1 MKKIITSILAA
12 SALFACQQ
20 PNEDVVPNNP
30 DLVTFNIEA
39 SAPEVRTALVEENG
53 KYGAVW
59 TAGDTY
65 AVLEVGDGS
74 NKAKCT
80 TEPLAENCATIS
92 AKVSVAASS
101 FSKYEYFFAAPTASI
116 NSKCTYLAMTLPAA
130 QAPLAMTTF
139 DGKADFLV
147 SKPVEMAA
155 QPAATDVLSFEIGR
169 MSAIGKVSVK
179 GLTLAEGD
187 KVKSVKLTFASPISG
202 KITKIMTD
210 NLRQGTYPQ
219 PFEFDSNATNYVTV
233 TLPEAQS
240 GDFTYY
246 MCCWPQTLAAESAY
260 TVDITTEQTTVT
272 KSATLPAELVFSA
285 GDMTSFTI
293 NMANVTTEPEPEP
306 EPETPIV
313 MPTYITV
320 AGVKWAPGNL
330 MYDKDVTVEGFAAGW
345 SIAASQAEYFHNDT
359 TGDIK
364 DLTDYNQTNLFNFG
378 GITDPFSCAAASA
391 VSLAASDPAFDFSG
405 KMYTDQTCTT
415 ATPDFTAAN
424 YGDVAY
430 WASNGKWRTPSKA
443 DFEELWTKASRTKA
457 TYKLGD
463 KTINGTYFFDPA
475 AGESPVVGDT
485 VKELTNEDI
494 TTGLFLPWTGR
505 GYDGTEYN
513 VYKIGAQGC
522 YRTATVNS
530 TSALD
535 ATNGVIYRIQSLS
548 EGAYCHQSYGATARY
563 AIRPVYV
570 E

>member
-20 PNEDVVPNNP
+20 PNEDIVPNNP

-65 AVLEVGDGS
+65 SIIEVGDGA
-74 NKAKCT
+74 NKQNGT
-80 TEPLAENCATIS
+80 TTAITENSATLS
-92 AKVSVAASS
+92 ASVTVAAKSY
-101 FSKYEYFFAAPTASI
+101 SKYEYFFAAPKASM
-116 NSKCTYLAMTLPAA
+116 NGACTYMAMTLPEE

-139 DGKADFLV
+139 DGKADFLIG
-147 SKPVEMAA
+147 KPVEIAT
-155 QPAATDVLSFEIGR
+155 QPAETDVLSFEIAR
-169 MSAIGKVSVK
+169 LSAIGKVTVK
-179 GLTLAEGD
+179 GLTLAEGE
-187 KVKSVKLTFASPISG
+187 KVTGVKIEFAQAVAG
-202 KITKIMTD
+202 KITNVLTD
-210 NLRQGTYPQ
+210 DLRAGTYP
-219 PFEFDSNATNYVTV
+219 PAFTYATYKKFVSV

-246 MCCWPQTLAAESAY
+246 MCCWPTTLAAESAY
-260 TVDITTEQTTVT
+260 TVTVTTTATTVT

-285 GDMTSFTI
+285 GDMTSLTI

-306 EPETPIV
+306 EPETPVV
-313 MPTYITV
+313 MPTYVTV

-378 GITDPFSCAAASA
+378 GITDPFSCAAESA

-457 TYKLGD
+457 TYNLGD

-548 EGAYCHQSYGATARY
+548 EGAYYHQSYGATARY